1 MRPTDI
7 VTDRRPARLFVAAA
21 LVVSLLVTA
30 TGCGSSG
37 STAADTT
44 GGTAGSAGGA
54 NPTAPAAATTAG
66 TLTLVVDGKTVDTGS
81 PKDCN
86 INDYTG
92 EKVFAFTATRSDID
106 SGLAVQL
113 PPEPGTLG
121 ERDGNVI
128 LPEPS
133 DGDSFQPT
141 LDVTGS
147 WERSGD
153 TATGHLEGSAKHV
166 SAITATDPA
175 PPSTFT
181 LDFSCK
187 VTEID
192 LDDVGN

>member
-1 MRPTDI
+1 MR
-7 VTDRRPARLFVAAA
+7 AK
-21 LVVSLLVTA
+21 LLVAICAVVLCAITT

-37 STAADTT
+37 STATDTT
-44 GGTAGSAGGA
+44 GGTAGSDGGA
-54 NPTAPAAATTAG
+54 NPTAPAAAAAAG
-66 TLTLVVDGKTVDTGS
+66 TLTLVVDGKTVDTGT

-153 TATGHLEGSAKHV
+153 TATGHLEGSAKHL